1 MSINQFFAG
10 DFQKHIEAISAEY
23 DRVCEVNAGLRQKMQ
38 EWRKDDEI
46 QKLEKEIAEVRRHSI
61 HIVTDVEL
69 DEINKFRNQHRQSC
83 KKYDFGFFLTGTG
96 LGTGIDIQCMVCGE
110 KKDVTDFGAW

>member
-1 MSINQFFAG
+1 MSINQFFTH
-10 DFQKHIEAISAEY
+10 DFQKHIEAISDEY
-23 DRVCEVNAGLRQKMQ
+23 DRVREENASLRQRMQ

-46 QKLEKEIAEVRRHSI
+46 QKLEHEIAEVRRHSI
-61 HIVTDVEL
+61 HVVTDVEL
-69 DEINKFRNQHRQSC
+69 DEINKFRNQHLKSC
-83 KKYDFGFFLTGTG
+83 KKYKFGFFLTGTG